1 MATGGRV
8 DPYMNFNYLVEI
20 DGITRARFSEVS
32 GLTIN
37 VEPVEYR
44 EGGNLHVV
52 KLPGRA
58 SYGNITLRRGITDD
72 HELYEW
78 IQRVATGDIERKNG
92 SVILMDRNFQE
103 VARWNFFNAFPVS
116 YQIPQLTASAN
127 EVAIETLEL
136 ALERVEMA

>member
-72 HELYEW
+72 HELYE
-78 IQRVATGDIERKNG
+78 
-92 SVILMDRNFQE
+92 
-103 VARWNFFNAFPVS
+103 
-116 YQIPQLTASAN
+116 
-127 EVAIETLEL
+127 
-136 ALERVEMA
+136 